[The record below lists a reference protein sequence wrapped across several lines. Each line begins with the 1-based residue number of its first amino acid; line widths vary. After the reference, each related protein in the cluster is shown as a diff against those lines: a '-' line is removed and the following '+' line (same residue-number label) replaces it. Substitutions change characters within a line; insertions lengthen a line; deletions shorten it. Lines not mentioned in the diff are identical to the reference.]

1 VSRVLRGGGI
11 NLTFRRNFNTS
22 EMGEWDDLESELEG
36 GDVAGSYAFEGE
48 IFCLVGAK
56 K

>member
-1 VSRVLRGGGI
+1 MYPSWGKK
-11 NLTFRRNFNTS
+11 S
-22 EMGEWDDLESELEG
+22 KDG